1 MDAIKMLFG
10 WILAILAL
18 LVAIQFLAAPIYD
31 SEAAANVSEIL
42 DWLIAIGVIAAVVF
56 GYLRLSGGGDS
67 DAKSARRELTI
78 SVVLALLFLEG
89 WFGGTLFGSS
99 SGSARDLIGIIVTV
113 MFVAVSGNVGLRLL
127 RS

>member
-31 SEAAANVSEIL
+31 SDAAANVSEIL

-56 GYLRLSGGGDS
+56 GYLRLSDDS

-89 WFGGTLFGSS
+89 WFSGTLFGSS

-113 MFVAVSGNVGLRLL
+113 MFVGVSGNVGLRLL